1 MARVTKS
8 RKSANNRP
16 SRGRSSYSL
25 ALPESS
31 RGMNEF
37 MVMRTIYIKPS
48 LDQFLKRKAL
58 QLGKSKNELIREI
71 LNREQQRL
79 KNGDQNG
86 TRTLEMAAG

>member
-1 MARVTKS
+1 MASVKKS
-8 RKSANNRP
+8 RKPSTRRPNR
-16 SRGRSSYSL
+16 SRSSYSL

-48 LDQFLKRKAL
+48 LDQFLKRKAME
-58 QLGKSKNELIREI
+58 LGKSKNELIREI

-79 KNGDQNG
+79 KNGNSNG
-86 TRTLEMAAG
+86 LSALEIAG